1 MKTHISVMASILALT
16 SLLGTSVQAA
26 IPDGRLFQ
34 TDRAWLERYD
44 STLLSSRFFSEFSRE
59 SFDNDSDVFSIENS
73 LRWGIPVHEDLAFGF
88 QALLPMKWAS
98 TAEEDAEGFGDL
110 ELRVGVM
117 GRISA
122 KMRYGLGL
130 NAVVDTASDPL
141 LGDSALVLRPIA
153 GLRWDALEALTFGI
167 NVEYNF
173 TPQEEGPDDVS
184 ALEIKFPVIFRINE
198 KWSAF
203 ASYNSRWNLLE
214 ESDRHRVEF
223 STTRVFGGDNEFA
236 WSIGGELPLGSESFD
251 CKWKT
256 GLTWFF

>member
-1 MKTHISVMASILALT
+1 MASILSLT
-16 SLLGTSVQAA
+16 WLLGTSVQAA
-26 IPDGRLFQ
+26 TPDGRLFQ
-34 TDRAWLERYD
+34 PDRAWLERYD
-44 STLLSSRFFSEFSRE
+44 ATLLSSRFFSEFSWE
-59 SFDNDSDVFSIENS
+59 SFDNDSDVFAIENS

-110 ELRVGVM
+110 ELRAGVM
-117 GRISA
+117 GRISS

-130 NAVVDTASDPL
+130 NAVLNTADDPL
-141 LGDSALVLRPIA
+141 LGDGALILRPTA
-153 GLRWDALEALTFGI
+153 GLRWDALDALTLGI

-173 TPQEEGPDDVS
+173 TPKEEGLDDVS

-203 ASYNSRWNLLE
+203 ASYNARWNLLD
-214 ESDRHRVEF
+214 ESDRQRLEF
-223 STTRVFGGDNEFA
+223 SATRVCGKDNEFA
-236 WSIGGELPLGSESFD
+236 WSIGGELPLASESFD